1 MKKAFSTRCFS
12 IKYLQRL
19 ARLGI
24 GFCLCFT
31 LIACVEAP
39 PLPTWVEAYE
49 LGYLADPEYTQGR
62 DEQSDHWLR
71 QIHDSMEG
79 SHGATIDRK
88 HY

>member
-1 MKKAFSTRCFS
+1 MINPISSIYLSKKRRLQIGRLCAYFSLPFA
-12 IKYLQRL
+12 LL
-19 ARLGI
+19 
-24 GFCLCFT
+24 
-31 LIACVEAP
+31 ACVEAP

-62 DEQSDHWLR
+62 DEQNDHWLR
-71 QIHDSMEG
+71 QSHDMMEA